1 MTRSFRNREH
11 ALTALLSQK
20 RPWEGPRRCQLSA
33 EIEGASAKNGG
44 HPTRGGCCPA
54 TDKDSGTT
62 PVPGLSPARPCA
74 SRGPVYNQH
83 LNSRLPGWLAGTGS
97 IGVRLPPIA
106 AAPVGLGPQPSPHA
120 WVVRAKPIP
129 CSIPCA
135 LQRISVFKGLPNQKK
150 KRKTVHSGDPG

>member
-1 MTRSFRNREH
+1 MTGSFRNREH
-11 ALTALLSQK
+11 ALTAPLSQK
-20 RPWEGPRRCQLSA
+20 RPWEGSRRCQLSA

-150 KRKTVHSGDPG
+150 KHKTVHSGDPG